1 MKHLFISDF
10 SMKKEKIIYLK
21 YFFTVLSLFLLL
33 CIYAKTNIKD
43 LRKEFINFDELNEN
57 QRIILNGLSRE
68 QIGQLKISYLE
79 NGKLPDIGIFGN
91 HQIQYWHKESF
102 KNNGYSGK
110 IFNFW
115 FANLSI
121 TDIVYYLNW
130 LEIKN
135 LLPKKAIIVQ
145 MTTPNNDN
153 GGYIVGSSKELPLY
167 IIKNTEISDSNI
179 IFDKFEKI
187 YLYPQIIYT
196 WLKKTF
202 DYTTLIIGL
211 FSKDNNTR
219 ILDISNCKEN
229 HSNNISRYIPS
240 IISKNL
246 ALFTNNKFCK
256 KENFK
261 GTMMKDGSIDDTGY
275 ENAAK
280 LNQNPLNNSELGL
293 NQGDSNILTKELN
306 ALIKLADRNNLK
318 ILFIIPP
325 VYELERFSIV
335 NEIVDDAI
343 KDISKKLI
351 IDDRRLYLSR
361 DFFINYDHPGKKYF
375 DRISYE
381 ALTKLELY

>member
-1 MKHLFISDF
+1 
-10 SMKKEKIIYLK
+10 MKKEKIIYLK
-21 YFFTVLSLFLLL
+21 YFFTVLSLFFLL
-33 CIYAKTNIKD
+33 CIYAKLNIRD

-91 HQIQYWHKESF
+91 HQIQYWHEESF
-102 KNNGYSGK
+102 KNNGYNGK

-130 LEIKN
+130 LETKK
-135 LLPKKAIIVQ
+135 LLPRKAIIVQ

-153 GGYIVGSSKELPLY
+153 GSYIVGSSKELPLY
-167 IIKNTEISDSNI
+167 IIKNTQNLDSNI

-211 FSKDNNTR
+211 FSKDDNTR

-229 HSNNISRYIPS
+229 QSNNISKYIPS
-240 IISKNL
+240 MISKNL

-280 LNQNPLNNSELGL
+280 LNQNPLNNSELNL
-293 NQGDSNILTKELN
+293 NQGDSNILEKELN

-318 ILFIIPP
+318 ILFLIPP
-325 VYELERFSIV
+325 VYEIERFSIA

-343 KDISKKLI
+343 KGISKKFI
-351 IDDRRLYLSR
+351 IDNRRLYLSR
-361 DFFINYDHPGKKYF
+361 DFFINYDHPSKKYF

-381 ALTKLELY
+381 VLIELELY